1 MDIPRRKNRQHSDKL
16 AAELLFFCFWLTRC
30 GEVEL
35 GAYAWYGQHSTASYR
50 RYAKELE
57 KCGAIPRMKLRGN
70 NTDGNNRRRFISDPP
85 VEDFAPEMRF
95 DWEDDHLRRLARLVC
110 MAASVLVPDGSLE
123 AFDNTIE
130 DYRYYNLHYPDY
142 HAAYEGLDPA
152 RSSVCSVTRMYDM
165 RNGIHSFSLLERCR
179 SFVFVILILCL
190 ASDSTHFLPEF
201 PAQLFPSI
209 QIDLRL
215 IVFVVSV
222 P

>member
-16 AAELLFFCFWLTRC
+16 TAELLFFCFWLTRC

-110 MAASVLVPDGSLE
+110 MAASVLAPDGSLE
-123 AFDNTIE
+123 AFDNARE
-130 DYRYYNLHYPDY
+130 DYRSYNLHYPDY
-142 HAAYEGLDPA
+142 HAAYEGLDA
-152 RSSVCSVTRMYDM
+152 RTLRRDKQTVRQV
-165 RNGIHSFSLLERCR
+165 LLRWKDDDT
-179 SFVFVILILCL
+179 
-190 ASDSTHFLPEF
+190 ASKQRDEDIEEEITAEF
-201 PAQLFPSI
+201 MA
-209 QIDLRL
+209 RL
-215 IVFVVSV
+215 KNL
-222 P
+222 